1 MISDHELRSLGIA
14 TITKSKH
21 KRNRSSSQK
30 RKILRIDIM
39 DFDDSGFF
47 DDCVSVATQ
56 QGKSPVVITSG
67 VSSSDVDSYPGAFS
81 DFYGLPTNPVSV
93 YKTGNDWPV
102 RRGPEAQRVPKEARP
117 VCNHPIQD
125 VWPKLGERVYTFLD
139 SLNVKWSTIDPVRF
153 AEEGG
158 EAGPLYLWVGVV
170 PKSLSFEG
178 AKAAADGC
186 KKILTFAH
194 FPDIEIAFRESV
206 FTRSTG
212 PRLLNHVPSV
222 DPTADI
228 RIPFTPALGV
238 QIAPKDTPYFEGT
251 GALYLRESSQTNR
264 IFLLTARHVALPPS
278 VHDNALYEHKNPSK
292 RRQEVLIL
300 GSKAYTDA
308 LEAMMTKI
316 GRGVIF
322 ADTYKGEI
330 EELGEAA
337 EGEDAGVADARQELQ
352 GKLAKTE
359 KMIKDVYKFHGDITK
374 HWSTPGQRL
383 LGHVVYAPAISV
395 STGPKQ
401 FTEDWALIDLNHDK
415 IDWNIFKG
423 NVVSLGTFRS
433 ILQRSSSLTIASRK
447 YLGRRLRAE
456 NAPSSPEPLLLQIS
470 GRRPLES

>member
-1 MISDHELRSLGIA
+1 
-14 TITKSKH
+14 
-21 KRNRSSSQK
+21 
-30 RKILRIDIM
+30 M
-39 DFDDSGFF
+39 DFDDSGFI
-47 DDCVSVATQ
+47 DSCVSVAAQ
-56 QGKSPVVITSG
+56 PEEESPVFVTSV

-81 DFYGLPTNPVSV
+81 DFYGLPSNPVSV
-93 YKTGNDWPV
+93 YKTGDTWPV
-102 RRGPEAQRVPKEARP
+102 RKGPEAQRVPREARP
-117 VCNHPIQD
+117 VCSHPIQD
-125 VWPKLGERVYTFLD
+125 VWPKLGEQVYTFLD
-139 SLNVKWSTIDPVRF
+139 SLDVKWSTIDPVRF

-158 EAGPLYLWVGVV
+158 KAGPLYLWVGVV
-170 PKSLSFEG
+170 PRSLSFEG

-186 KKILTFAH
+186 KKILTDAH

-212 PRLLNHVPSV
+212 PRLLNYVPSV

-251 GALYLRESSQTNR
+251 GALYLCESTQTNR
-264 IFLLTARHVALPPS
+264 IFLLTARHVALPPAL
-278 VHDNALYEHKNPSK
+278 HGNNLYERKNPSR
-292 RRQEVLIL
+292 RRQAVLIL

-322 ADTYKGEI
+322 ADAYKREI
-330 EELGEAA
+330 KALGEAA

-352 GKLAKTE
+352 GKLVKAEKT
-359 KMIKDVYKFHGDITK
+359 IKDVYKFHADITS

-401 FTEDWALIDLNHDK
+401 FTEDWALIDLNRDK
-415 IDWNIFKG
+415 IDWNVFKG

-433 ILQRSSSLTIASRK
+433 ILQRLSSLTIISRK
-447 YLGRRLRAE
+447 HLGRRLRAK

-470 GRRPLES
+470 GRRPLKS